1 MPAKK
6 STKTKKTMPK
16 KASAKK
22 VSTKK
27 VSTKKVSTKTTKN
40 QQKHQNLLQRKKYR
54 LKLKLHWQIISRKL
68 HLTSSEKMKNI

>member
-6 STKTKKTMPK
+6 STKTKKKMPK

-27 VSTKKVSTKTTKN
+27 VSTKKVSIKN

-54 LKLKLHWQIISRKL
+54 LKLKLHWQIISLKL
-68 HLTSSEKMKNI
+68 HLTSLEKMKNI

>member
-16 KASAKK
+16 KATAKK

-27 VSTKKVSTKTTKN
+27 VSTKKVSTKN